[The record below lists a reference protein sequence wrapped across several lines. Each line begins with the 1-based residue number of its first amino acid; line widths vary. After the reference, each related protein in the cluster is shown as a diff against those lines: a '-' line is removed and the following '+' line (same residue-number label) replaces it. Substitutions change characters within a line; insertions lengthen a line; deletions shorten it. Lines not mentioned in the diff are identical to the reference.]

1 MSALKLLVVWQWAVL
16 AYFLL
21 VNTFYLA
28 LLLAAGAQL
37 RRHSHKIWQETRE
50 ALLSSPLAPT
60 ISMLA
65 PAHNEAPTVVE
76 SVRALLTL
84 RYSNLEV
91 VVVNDGSTDATLH
104 TLQRAFDLEP
114 IHPIYRRQ
122 LQSKPV
128 RGLYRSR
135 STPALV
141 VVDKE
146 NGGKADSLNA
156 ALNMASGAL
165 VCAID
170 ADTLIETDALLR
182 MVRPFI
188 ERADVVATGG
198 TLRVANGSAVR
209 DGRVVT
215 VRAPRALLAG
225 VQAVE
230 YVRAFLLGRL
240 GWNALGGNL
249 IISGAFGLFRREQ
262 VILAGGY
269 VHDTVGEDME
279 LIANLRRRGIEQHI
293 PGSVAFIPDPVAW
306 TEVPESLRVL
316 ARQRDRWQRGLA
328 DVLWR
333 HRRVIARP
341 RYGALGLVVMPY
353 FVLVELLAP
362 VIEALGILSLVAALA
377 LSAVDW
383 PFALAFLL
391 VAYGYGLLLSGIALL
406 LEELTPGR
414 HQSVGD
420 RLIMLA
426 WATVEPIGYRQMT
439 VIWRIRGMIGY
450 LRKRGDWGA
459 MTRRGFA
466 LEQTTPEQQLKV

>member
-1 MSALKLLVVWQWAVL
+1 
-16 AYFLL
+16 
-21 VNTFYLA
+21 
-28 LLLAAGAQL
+28 
-37 RRHSHKIWQETRE
+37 
-50 ALLSSPLAPT
+50 
-60 ISMLA
+60 
-65 PAHNEAPTVVE
+65 
-76 SVRALLTL
+76 
-84 RYSNLEV
+84 
-91 VVVNDGSTDATLH
+91 
-104 TLQRAFDLEP
+104 
-114 IHPIYRRQ
+114 
-122 LQSKPV
+122 
-128 RGLYRSR
+128 
-135 STPALV
+135 
-141 VVDKE
+141 
-146 NGGKADSLNA
+146 
-156 ALNMASGAL
+156 
-165 VCAID
+165 
-170 ADTLIETDALLR
+170 